1 MFGFG
6 KTTSIKLDKDLV
18 ERLIK
23 VADVAGYA
31 TVEEFVAHVLE
42 KEMLHFED
50 AKNDDDIRE
59 KLKGLGYI
67 S

>member
-1 MFGFG
+1 MLGFG
-6 KTTSIKLDKDLV
+6 KTVSIKLDKDLHQ
-18 ERLIK
+18 RLTK

-31 TVEEFVAHVLE
+31 TVDEFVAHVLE

-50 AKNDDDIRE
+50 SKNDDEIRA

-67 S
+67 A

>member
-1 MFGFG
+1 MFGG
-6 KTTSIKLDKDLV
+6 STVRVKLDRDLV
-18 ERLIK
+18 DKLRK

-31 TVEEFVAHVLE
+31 TVDEFITHVLE

-50 AKNDDDIRE
+50 AKDDKDMRE
-59 KLKGLGYI
+59 RLKGLGYI

>member
-1 MFGFG
+1 MFGG
-6 KTTSIKLDKDLV
+6 KTVKVKLDRDLV
-18 ERLIK
+18 DKLRK

-31 TVEEFVAHVLE
+31 TVDEFVAHVLE

-50 AKNDDDIRE
+50 AKDDKDMRE
-59 KLKGLGYI
+59 RLKGLGYI

>member
-1 MFGFG
+1 MFGNTV
-6 KTTSIKLDKDLV
+6 KVKIEKDLMD
-18 ERLIK
+18 RIRK

-31 TVEEFVAHVLE
+31 TPEEFVVHVLE

-50 AKNDDDIRE
+50 AGSDADIRD

>member
-1 MFGFG
+1 MLGS
-6 KTTSIKLDKDLV
+6 KHVKVKIDRDLHD
-18 ERLIK
+18 RLRK

-31 TVEEFVAHVLE
+31 TTDEFVTHVLE

-50 AKNDDDIRE
+50 AAGDDAIRE

-67 S
+67 SK

>member
-1 MFGFG
+1 MFGSHA
-6 KTTSIKLDKDLV
+6 KVKIERDLMD
-18 ERLIK
+18 RIAK

-31 TVEEFVAHVLE
+31 TAEEFVVHVLE

-50 AKNDDDIRE
+50 AGSDDDIRD

>member
-1 MFGFG
+1 MFGG
-6 KTTSIKLDKDLV
+6 KTVKVKVDRDLV
-18 ERLIK
+18 DKLRK

-31 TVEEFVAHVLE
+31 TVDEFVAHILE

-50 AKNDDDIRE
+50 AKDDKDMRE
-59 KLKGLGYI
+59 RLKGLGYI

>member
-1 MFGFG
+1 MFGG
-6 KTTSIKLDKDLV
+6 STVKVKLDRDLV
-18 ERLIK
+18 DKLRK

-31 TVEEFVAHVLE
+31 TVDEFVTHILE

-50 AKNDDDIRE
+50 AGSDEDIRA

>member
-1 MFGFG
+1 MFGG
-6 KTTSIKLDKDLV
+6 KTVKVKLDRDLV
-18 ERLIK
+18 DKLRK

-31 TVEEFVAHVLE
+31 TVDEFVAHILE

-50 AKNDDDIRE
+50 AKDDKDMRE
-59 KLKGLGYI
+59 RLKGLGYI

>member
-1 MFGFG
+1 MFGG
-6 KTTSIKLDKDLV
+6 STVKVKLDRDLV
-18 ERLIK
+18 DKLRK

-31 TVEEFVAHVLE
+31 TVDEFITHVLE

-50 AKNDDDIRE
+50 AKDDKDMRE
-59 KLKGLGYI
+59 RLKGLGYI

>member
-1 MFGFG
+1 MLGFG
-6 KTTSIKLDKDLV
+6 KTVSIKIDTDLHA
-18 ERLIK
+18 RLTK

-31 TVEEFVAHVLE
+31 TVDEFIAHVLE
-42 KEMLHFED
+42 KEMIHFED
-50 AKNDDDIRE
+50 SKDDDAIRA